1 MRLPRVLPL
10 LVLTLATLPL
20 VAVAAPASAVPPTE
34 RTIEDPV
41 EPGKAFD
48 VVSVRISAARTE
60 SRKARIVIRHDRPVD
75 VGDAIDLW
83 VDTDDDRV
91 PDLFVT
97 GPAYSEYAVYRTHSW
112 TAHGRNISDQGCA
125 SLKMVQARSVVKV
138 DPSCLAP
145 STRFAVSVRSYVLD
159 APART
164 DDYVPGRHRLSQR
177 VLSFLSD

>member
-10 LVLTLATLPL
+10 LVLAFTALPL
-20 VAVAAPASAVPPTE
+20 VAVAAPATAVPPTE

-48 VVSVRISAARTE
+48 VVSMRIAAAPAE
-60 SRKARIVIRHDRPVD
+60 GRKARVVIRHDRPVD

-83 VDTDDDRV
+83 VDTDGDRV

-97 GPAYSEYAVYRTHSW
+97 GPSYSEYAVYRTHSW

-125 SLKMVQARSVVKV
+125 SLKMVAARSVVKV

-159 APART
+159 EPART
-164 DDYVPGRHRLSQR
+164 DDYVPGKHRLSQR
-177 VLSFLSD
+177 VLSYLPD

>member
-10 LVLTLATLPL
+10 LVLALATLPL
-20 VAVAAPASAVPPTE
+20 AGVAAPASAVPPTE

-60 SRKARIVIRHDRPVD
+60 SRKARVVIRHDRPVD

-97 GPAYSEYAVYRTHSW
+97 GPSYSEYAVYRTHSW
-112 TAHGRNISDQGCA
+112 TTHGRNITDEGCA
-125 SLKMVQARSVVKV
+125 SLKMIAARSVVKV

-145 STRFAVSVRSYVLD
+145 STRFAVSVRSHVQD
-159 APART
+159 RPART
-164 DDYVPGRHRLSQR
+164 DDYVPRPQHWTKK
-177 VLSFLSD
+177 VLSILPS